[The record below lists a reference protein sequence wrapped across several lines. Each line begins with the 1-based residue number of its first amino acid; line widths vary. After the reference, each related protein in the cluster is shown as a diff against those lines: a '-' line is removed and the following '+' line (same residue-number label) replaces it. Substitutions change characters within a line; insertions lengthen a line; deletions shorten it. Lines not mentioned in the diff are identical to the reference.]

1 MGIYQLANLDPLA
14 FLDVDEVKDQN
25 GQGILGLGLASLS
38 SIYDNLAKKI
48 SAQPIIYSIFDQHPS
63 LPKFIAISVERSN
76 DMEESSGGV
85 LSIGAYD
92 PPFAAVS
99 ESTKIPVAH
108 PTAAR
113 WTIAMDG
120 VDINGQKYALSSRV
134 EGAASGTSI
143 ALIDSGTSLAY
154 IPSAAVDYIYRN
166 IPGSIPQVTNGQ
178 TSWAVPCMEPANLTF
193 FFGYVAVIF
202 FTISVDRILNSGDA
216 FAVHPLELTILK
228 TLMEEGTEWTI
239 CVNTFQPQLSVGATD
254 LDYLLGDIFM
264 RNVYSV

>member
-1 MGIYQLANLDPLA
+1 MA

-38 SIYDNLAKKI
+38 SIYDNMAKKI

-99 ESTKIPVAH
+99 GSTKIPVAH

-120 VDINGQKYALSSRV
+120 VDINGHKYALSSRV

-154 IPSAAVDYIYRN
+154 IPSAAVDYIYQN
-166 IPGSIPQVTNGQ
+166 IPGSIRQVTNGQ

-193 FFGYVAVIF
+193 FF
-202 FTISVDRILNSGDA
+202 DGDA
-216 FAVHPLELTILK
+216 FAIHPLELTIFK
-228 TLMEEGTEWTI
+228 TVMEEGLEWTI